1 MPERRGRN
9 DVELAV
15 NGNTGNPKRPPSWAC
30 REKSRRLLALALLL
44 AAGGC
49 GYELPGKPNPADRPV
64 LPAQRTN
71 FAFLYSQ
78 SCSGCHGADGTL
90 GPAPPLNDPI
100 FLAIVPDEEL
110 LRVITDG
117 RAGTLMPAFA
127 RKNQGT
133 LTDEQ
138 IQIIAAGLKKQWKS
152 DKLPKVKL
160 PSYTVASADQPPSQ
174 ANIERGAKVF
184 ARACADCHGADGKG
198 SGPDESPGGIN
209 NPALLTLISDQ
220 ALRRIVITGRHDLG
234 MPNFADDVGRPDE
247 FQPLSSDEISDL
259 VALLSS
265 WRDRHTSGIESAET
279 P

>member
-1 MPERRGRN
+1 M
-9 DVELAV
+9 
-15 NGNTGNPKRPPSWAC
+15 
-30 REKSRRLLALALLL
+30 
-44 AAGGC
+44 
-49 GYELPGKPNPADRPV
+49 
-64 LPAQRTN
+64 
-71 FAFLYSQ
+71 
-78 SCSGCHGADGTL
+78 L

-133 LTDEQ
+133 LTDQQ
-138 IQIIAAGLKKQWKS
+138 IEIIATGLKKHWKS
-152 DKLPKVKL
+152 DKLPEVKL
-160 PSYTVASADQPPSQ
+160 PPYTVASADQPPSE
-174 ANIERGAKVF
+174 ADIERGVKVF

-198 SGPDESPGGIN
+198 SGPDERPGGIN

-259 VALLSS
+259 VALLSR
-265 WRDRHTSGIESAET
+265 WRDRHTAGIENAKT